1 MNWCA
6 PSYYQCIN
14 QRKIKC
20 NYQFINQWVTESLD
34 HFAICMEGRQDLQ
47 KSIKSEHF
55 NASCANGHCNSA
67 SEKVVKHK
75 DECSARWIFQKWQ
88 PQPLE
93 DLKFVKSW
101 KLSENWNLNPFS
113 EMKFLK
119 VYKHMFFRSKFAHKL
134 LIYALIITFY
144 FPLIY
149 ALIIRGRNG
158 GCLSPH
164 S

>member
-6 PSYYQCIN
+6 SSYHQCIK

-20 NYQFINQWVTESLD
+20 NYQFINQSVTESLD
-34 HFAICMEGRQDLQ
+34 HFSICMEGRQDLQ

-75 DECSARWIFQKWQ
+75 NECSARWIFQKWQ

-113 EMKFLK
+113 EIKFWRCINICFSEVNLHIN
-119 VYKHMFFRSKFAHKL
+119 YWFMHW
-134 LIYALIITFY
+134 
-144 FPLIY
+144 
-149 ALIIRGRNG
+149 
-158 GCLSPH
+158 
-164 S
+164 

>member
-1 MNWCA
+1 MIL
-6 PSYYQCIN
+6 Q
-14 QRKIKC
+14 
-20 NYQFINQWVTESLD
+20 
-34 HFAICMEGRQDLQ
+34 CMERRKELQ

-113 EMKFLK
+113 EIKFLK
-119 VYKHMFFRSKFAHKL
+119 VYKHMFFRSEFAHKL

-149 ALIIRGRNG
+149 ALIIRGGVLAPPLLICPGIMLVFSLRTWFFSAWKQIIEK
-158 GCLSPH
+158 LYEIWMI
-164 S
+164 

>member
-1 MNWCA
+1 MIL
-6 PSYYQCIN
+6 Q
-14 QRKIKC
+14 
-20 NYQFINQWVTESLD
+20 
-34 HFAICMEGRQDLQ
+34 CMEGRKDLQ

-75 DECSARWIFQKWQ
+75 NECSARWIFQKWQ

-101 KLSENWNLNPFS
+101 KLSEKWNLNPFS
-113 EMKFLK
+113 EIKFLK
-119 VYKHMFFRSKFAHKL
+119 YKHIIFRSESAHKP
-134 LIYALIITFY
+134 LICALIITFY

-149 ALIIRGRNG
+149 ALIMRGEKEG
-158 GCLSPH
+158 GGACPPPPNLPGPH
-164 S
+164 VNIEHIHDTNSAQT

>member
-1 MNWCA
+1 MTW
-6 PSYYQCIN
+6 QCI
-14 QRKIKC
+14 
-20 NYQFINQWVTESLD
+20 
-34 HFAICMEGRQDLQ
+34 EGKKDLQ

-55 NASCANGHCNSA
+55 NASCANVHCNSA

-75 DECSARWIFQKWQ
+75 DEYSARWIFQKWQ

-101 KLSENWNLNPFS
+101 KLSENWNLNHFS
-113 EMKFLK
+113 EIKFLK
-119 VYKHMFFRSKFAHKL
+119 VYTGKHMFFRSEFAHKL

-149 ALIIRGRNG
+149 ALIIRGEGRRG
-158 GCLSPH
+158 GACPPPPNLPGH
-164 S
+164 HVIPECV